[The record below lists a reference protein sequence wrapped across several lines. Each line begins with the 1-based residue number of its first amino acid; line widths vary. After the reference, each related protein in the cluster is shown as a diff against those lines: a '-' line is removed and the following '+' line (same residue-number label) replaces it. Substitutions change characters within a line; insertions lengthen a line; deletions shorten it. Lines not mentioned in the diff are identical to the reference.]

1 VARGPLLRIVRH
13 QSQLLGIMKHRMSSL
28 FLSLL
33 LVPLLTTMA
42 AQTTDVNTQLKNV
55 ADKIRAKTVAW
66 KMPEAELAPELEELD
81 AIYLQHKGENPEDL
95 ANVLRFKA
103 TVYWSVVDNSEK
115 GIAVIRQI
123 KKDYPN
129 TTVGRDADRII
140 NSIQQAEE
148 SRKIRRTLTNGAKF
162 PDFSEKDLLGNPL
175 SVSKYEDK
183 VVLVDFWA
191 TWCVPCVAELPN
203 IIKAYNKH
211 HSNGF
216 EVIGIS
222 LDQDEQ
228 KLKSFLKAKEIPW
241 VQYFDGKGWQ
251 NKLAAKYG
259 IDSVPATFLLDREG
273 KIIGQDLRGEALEE
287 ALTKALTNTR

>member
-1 VARGPLLRIVRH
+1 
-13 QSQLLGIMKHRMSSL
+13 MKHRMSFL

-33 LVPLLTTMA
+33 VPSLTTMAA
-42 AQTTDVNTQLKNV
+42 AQTTDVNTQLKKV

-95 ANVLRFKA
+95 ASVLRLKA

-148 SRKIRRTLTNGAKF
+148 SRKIRRTLTNGTKF

-183 VVLVDFWA
+183 VVLVEFWA

-203 IIKAYNKH
+203 IKKAYNKH

-259 IDSVPATFLLDREG
+259 IDSVPATFLLDRQG

-287 ALTKALTNTR
+287 ALTKGLTNTR

>member
-1 VARGPLLRIVRH
+1 
-13 QSQLLGIMKHRMSSL
+13 MKYRLSFL
-28 FLSLL
+28 FFSVL
-33 LVPLLTTMA
+33 LVSALTTRA
-42 AQTTDVNTQLKNV
+42 SAQTNDVNTQLKNV
-55 ADKIRAKTVAW
+55 ADKIKAKRVGW
-66 KMPEAELAPELEELD
+66 KTPEADLAPELD
-81 AIYLQHKGENPEDL
+81 AIYAQHKGGNAEDL
-95 ANVLRFKA
+95 ANVLRLKA
-103 TVYWSVVDNSEK
+103 VVYWSVADNSEK
-115 GIAVIRQI
+115 GIAVMRQI

-129 TTVGRDADRII
+129 TTVGRDADHII
-140 NSIQQAEE
+140 TLIQQHEE
-148 SRKIRRTLTNGAKF
+148 RSKILRTLTNGAKF

-183 VVLVDFWA
+183 VVLVEVWA

-251 NKLAAKYG
+251 NKLAVQYG
-259 IDSVPATFLLDREG
+259 IQSIPATFLLDRHG

>member
-1 VARGPLLRIVRH
+1 MGHGSTSMKLVIAGATGFIGSILTDRLWNEFHDLTLLSRRPAAEVNVTKKQWFAWQPGFRGEWEKAVD
-13 QSQLLGIMKHRMSSL
+13 G
-28 FLSLL
+28 
-33 LVPLLTTMA
+33 
-42 AQTTDVNTQLKNV
+42 
-55 ADKIRAKTVAW
+55 AD
-66 KMPEAELAPELEELD
+66 
-81 AIYLQHKGENPEDL
+81 G
-95 ANVLRFKA
+95 
-103 TVYWSVVDNSEK
+103 
-115 GIAVIRQI
+115 
-123 KKDYPN
+123 
-129 TTVGRDADRII
+129 II
-140 NSIQQAEE
+140 NLIQQHEE
-148 SRKIRRTLTNGAKF
+148 IRKIRRTLTNGVKF

-183 VVLVDFWA
+183 VVLVEFWA
-191 TWCVPCVAELPN
+191 TWCGPCVAELPN

-259 IDSVPATFLLDREG
+259 IDRVPATFLLDRQG
-273 KIIGQDLRGEALEE
+273 KIIGQGLRGEALEE
-287 ALTKALTNTR
+287 ALTKALANTR

>member
-1 VARGPLLRIVRH
+1 MKQLIALLIAMVHR
-13 QSQLLGIMKHRMSSL
+13 SSFLL
-28 FLSLL
+28 LSLL
-33 LVPLLTTMA
+33 LILWLTTMA
-42 AQTTDVNTQLKNV
+42 AAQTNDVNTQLKGV
-55 ADKIRAKTVAW
+55 VDKIRTKRVAW
-66 KMPEAELAPELEELD
+66 KTPEAELAPELEELD

-95 ANVLRFKA
+95 ANVLRLKA
-103 TVYWSVVDNSEK
+103 TVYWSIVDNSEK

-129 TTVGRDADRII
+129 TTVGRDADGII
-140 NSIQQAEE
+140 NTIQQHEE
-148 SRKIRRTLTNGAKF
+148 SRKIRRTLTNGAQF
-162 PDFSEKDLLGNPL
+162 PDFSEKDLVGNPL

-183 VVLVDFWA
+183 VVLVEFWA

-211 HSNGF
+211 HSDGF

-228 KLKSFLKAKEIPW
+228 KLKIFLKAKEISW
-241 VQYFDGKGWQ
+241 AQYFDGKGWQ

-259 IDSVPATFLLDREG
+259 IDSAPATFLLDRQG
-273 KIIGQDLRGEALEE
+273 KIIGQDLGGEALEE